1 MRVKIKKLDTI
12 ANHKYARCDCK
23 FWKIKERIPF
33 NNFVRL
39 KELFHIIS
47 GSVQTENYS
56 DVITSIPYIRISD
69 IDYKFGISKNNII
82 YLSEDSKIADNKILK
97 ENDLVLATIGTV
109 GKIGMAGDC
118 VGGTHSNNTV
128 ILRPK
133 TDEINV
139 KFYEKLFQS
148 DFYIKYIFGIAAQK
162 AQPNLQDYEI
172 KNILLPVINKT
183 IIEQAVKNF
192 EPIEN
197 EIQSFK
203 LTIKPTQTIIDEV
216 FKKEFH
222 FDYHRFEELKKIS
235 RFDTAIAD
243 FSNNPDLRFS
253 AKFHRSA
260 GEFVKQELAKIT
272 DKKIK
277 HFLAEPIVLG
287 ASVSPSD
294 YDENGGYHYLSKRP
308 DILLQDIG
316 IAGFDLKAKETNKK
330 IIKCE
335 TDTERLFKML
345 LVKDS
350 CWEYE
355 KEWRIIDIGE
365 ANTSRLINLPHIKSI
380 TLGMNIDLICKQL
393 IIDICKIKNIPCFEI
408 KASKDDFKL
417 TRTKIDFDSVEDDFD
432 RTEYMT
438 YLSNSAVSNF
448 QKALEKSEQLQ
459 KNIKEKKINSQLLI
473 ALFSTELEALIDI
486 YFMKCNFNN
495 IYNKEF
501 DKSKGTLIIL
511 SEILK
516 SIKQIDE
523 SVEYIASSCD
533 ALNLDDL
540 VLNGWINIFEKKKI
554 LGIISS
560 LKGIIEKIKGIAW
573 AQ

>member
-294 YDENGGYHYLSKRP
+294 YDENGGYHYLSM
-308 DILLQDIG
+308 
-316 IAGFDLKAKETNKK
+316 AT
-330 IIKCE
+330 IK
-335 TDTERLFKML
+335 D
-345 LVKDS
+345 
-350 CWEYE
+350 W
-355 KEWRIIDIGE
+355 
-365 ANTSRLINLPHIKSI
+365 N
-380 TLGMNIDLICKQL
+380 
-393 IIDICKIKNIPCFEI
+393 
-408 KASKDDFKL
+408 
-417 TRTKIDFDSVEDDFD
+417 
-432 RTEYMT
+432 
-438 YLSNSAVSNF
+438 
-448 QKALEKSEQLQ
+448 
-459 KNIKEKKINSQLLI
+459 
-473 ALFSTELEALIDI
+473 
-486 YFMKCNFNN
+486 
-495 IYNKEF
+495 YNKEEAQLVSNVYALSKE
-501 DKSKGTLIIL
+501 DKKIRKNDLILARSGEGTIGKVALIEDEDVKAVFADFTMRIRLQNYNFKFAYYFMRSMYFQYLIEIYKKGLGNNTNIFPVVIKEFPLPDISLTEQDRIVNEIQ
-511 SEILK
+511 SEIDK
-516 SIKQIDE
+516 QTEIKNKITDLRNKID
-523 SVEYIASSCD
+523 D
-533 ALNLDDL
+533 
-540 VLNGWINIFEKKKI
+540 
-554 LGIISS
+554 
-560 LKGIIEKIKGIAW
+560 IIEKTI
-573 AQ
+573 QE